1 MNQNRETLAS
11 NIKKYMKLNDK
22 TQIDLSNDLSVSP
35 SSVSDWLNGKK
46 YPRIDRLQQLADY
59 FNVYK
64 SDLTEL
70 KETNI
75 YESKGIRIPVLGVVP
90 CGIPIEAVENV
101 LDYEEI
107 SQEMARSGIYFGLR
121 AKGDSMSPIIESG
134 DTLIIRQQNNV
145 ESGQVAIIKVNGD
158 EATCKKVYLSDNG
171 ITLLPANKLF
181 NTVEFNPEQIEKLP
195 VLIIGRVVEIRRSL

>member
-70 KETNI
+70 KEINI
-75 YESKGIRIPVLGVVP
+75 YESKGIRIPVLGIVP

-107 SQEMARSGIYFGLR
+107 SQEMARNGVYFGLH
-121 AKGDSMSPIIESG
+121 AKGDSMSPIIENG
-134 DTLIIRQQNNV
+134 DTLIIRQQSNI

-158 EATCKKVYLSDNG
+158 EATCKKVYKNENG

-181 NTVEFNPEQIEKLP
+181 NTVEYNPEQIEKLP